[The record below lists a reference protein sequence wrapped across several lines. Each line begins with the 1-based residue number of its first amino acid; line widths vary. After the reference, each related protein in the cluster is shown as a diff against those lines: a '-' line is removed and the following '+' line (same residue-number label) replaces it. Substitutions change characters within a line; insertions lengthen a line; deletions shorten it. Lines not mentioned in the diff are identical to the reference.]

1 MDGTESP
8 KKAVKKSVNRANDC
22 CQTYKCSFNV
32 KYRTGKSGCMS
43 TQSLCIASNCSG
55 SHGEVLAS
63 MSENIDVVFIKSLS
77 LSKRIRMKVSKHVH
91 GKFHILSLESKYM
104 ET

>member
-1 MDGTESP
+1 MDGAESP

-22 CQTYKCSFNV
+22 CRTCKCSFNV

-43 TQSLCIASNCSG
+43 TQSLYIASNCGG

-63 MSENIDVVFIKSLS
+63 MSENIDVVFIKSPS
-77 LSKRIRMKVSKHVH
+77 LSKRIRMQVSKHVH
-91 GKFHILSLESKYM
+91 GKFHILSLESKCM